1 MFIKAFFLLIFILI
15 IFLLSTNFKKR
26 TLLFTAKFSL
36 QLGILLL
43 FVGGFIKLFLIL
55 PSNSYIK
62 FIFFIIYMWCTVGI
76 NVNFMIPLINL
87 IDIEIGKD
95 N

>member
-1 MFIKAFFLLIFILI
+1 MLIKAFFFLLFILF
-15 IFLLSTNFKKR
+15 IFTLSTNLKKSR
-26 TLLFTAKFSL
+26 LLFLVKCSL

-55 PSNSYIK
+55 PSNLYIK

-87 IDIEIGKD
+87 ISNEIVKD